1 LYKRKNI
8 RWNKII
14 TLLLCFVLFASVIF
28 SEINPYKL
36 QAANDMQVEG
46 SIKDIDV
53 SDVIDK
59 DMDILQ
65 DTDKTDEK
73 PGYENEG
80 DKKEDNTQDIV
91 NGIEQEVKK
100 ETETVVLWEWSKDND
115 IEFTY
120 DKKNK
125 LWYLSVPANELDE
138 ATKITRD
145 NVQLQMLGVKVDVTL
160 QGKKQEQIQF
170 LSWNCDTIPKKGTY
184 KGVYKI
190 EASLPEEYVLAKDVP
205 DIFIELRVGVEKAKE
220 TATFPGTRTQFKDA
234 KELDDALESHKAT
247 AVNPENVTVNLFDYG
262 VNQPVSQGGSYSDLL
277 EKNNKNTAGING
289 ADENSYNF
297 GINNNRL
304 LTFGDSM
311 IHAGFWNL
319 GAGAGRPWAKRNTNM
334 KNIVNKTL
342 GDDGYPNIN
351 MSEAVKDQTG
361 INLTR
366 DNDIWGINVAEKDNG
381 TRADGMNLSS
391 GVLSRAGGIQNAD
404 KTWDCPCFLT
414 LQKQVN
420 IKAHI
425 KT

>member
-1 LYKRKNI
+1 MYKRKNI

-220 TATFPGTRTQFKDA
+220 TVCTST
-234 KELDDALESHKAT
+234 
-247 AVNPENVTVNLFDYG
+247 
-262 VNQPVSQGGSYSDLL
+262 
-277 EKNNKNTAGING
+277 
-289 ADENSYNF
+289 
-297 GINNNRL
+297 
-304 LTFGDSM
+304 
-311 IHAGFWNL
+311 
-319 GAGAGRPWAKRNTNM
+319 
-334 KNIVNKTL
+334 
-342 GDDGYPNIN
+342 
-351 MSEAVKDQTG
+351 
-361 INLTR
+361 
-366 DNDIWGINVAEKDNG
+366 
-381 TRADGMNLSS
+381 S
-391 GVLSRAGGIQNAD
+391 G
-404 KTWDCPCFLT
+404 
-414 LQKQVN
+414 
-420 IKAHI
+420 
-425 KT
+425 